1 MRNPYLPD
9 ESPHGTPQ
17 GTGDLDD
24 TWVSPAV
31 WLLGATREAGVSTL
45 ERFWAFTADSE
56 GSWPP
61 GDDRERVSPYVVIV
75 ARESF
80 KSLSAALNLA
90 LAHDR
95 GEVGA
100 GAELLGLITVAAAP
114 NLEKPIR
121 QHRDVVCAAFDTV
134 WHIAW
139 HRHLLSAS
147 LGRLPRWHPL
157 DAAALTPSSGFPA
170 DVHHAAIDLT
180 NTVHARIPTLLTPG
194 VSS

>member
-1 MRNPYLPD
+1 MTNPYLPN

-17 GTGDLDD
+17 GTGDFDD

-80 KSLSAALNLA
+80 KSLSAAQNLA

-121 QHRDVVCAAFDTV
+121 QHRDVVSAAFDTV

-147 LGRLPRWHPL
+147 LSRLPRWHSL
-157 DAAALTPSSGFPA
+157 DPAALTPSSGFPA

-194 VSS
+194 VST